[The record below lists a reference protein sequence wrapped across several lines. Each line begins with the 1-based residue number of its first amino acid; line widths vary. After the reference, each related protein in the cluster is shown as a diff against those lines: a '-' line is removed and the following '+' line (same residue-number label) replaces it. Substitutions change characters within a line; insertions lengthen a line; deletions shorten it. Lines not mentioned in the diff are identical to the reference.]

1 MNKMKPVAV
10 VLVGVALAL
19 AGTSAAFAKGHD
31 QGAADGNRLDPSI
44 LNGGAVAGLDEPGV
58 GPGDGV
64 FLGVAR
70 DMELDLTYGQVIVV
84 PIALEGDMGVVPVRQ
99 R

>member
-10 VLVGVALAL
+10 VLVGLALAL

-31 QGAADGNRLDPSI
+31 QGVADGTRIDPSI

-70 DMELDLTYGQVIVV
+70 DMQLDLTYGQVIVV
-84 PIALEGDMGVVPVRQ
+84 PSAMEGDIRVVPVFQ